1 MSQLIKQKFLEG
13 IDSTKFKIAQNGAI
27 VGYDSSG
34 QLVEVLKVNSQNK
47 AEVLGKVVANKED
60 LDVVISDLAAEVLAR
75 QAGDTST
82 LNSSKSY
89 TDQKISDLVS
99 SAPAL
104 LDTLNELAQ
113 ALGSDP
119 NFATTITNLIG
130 QVQSAL
136 TQEIADRQAG
146 DTALQN
152 NINSLQTSLESD
164 ISQLESDL
172 NAEISRATTAEQGLS
187 QDISDLQ
194 SDLNAE
200 VSRATAA
207 EQGLAQ
213 DISDEETRAMA
224 AELQL
229 QNNIDAEQS
238 ARSAE
243 DLTFLKLDGSRP
255 MSGDMDMGSNSI
267 TNVADGVNPSDV
279 ATYGQLTSA
288 INSESSARASAVTNL
303 QNQIDNVL
311 SNVDPAALD
320 SLTEIVQAFQSA
332 DSNLNSAITNLSNGF
347 SASLAQEILD
357 RQAGDTALQ
366 NSLNQEISDRQA
378 AVSAEASA
386 RQAAISAEESAR
398 IAGDSALQSNI
409 DDVEGYAQDIRDDL
423 DNLDGYAQDIRDD
436 LDQEVLDRIA
446 GDAALDA
453 RIDALEADKPDFH
466 KMKVVI
472 GSELGYID
480 LDHEAI
486 QNSLMVS
493 VGRLSVHKDEDYS
506 VSVVGGKTRLTWM
519 GDFQSGGVEG
529 IETGMSIFVT
539 YAY

>member
-1 MSQLIKQKFLEG
+1 LDNAQITAPVGIVVADISGLELVITSIDTQASVDMS
-13 IDSTKFKIAQNGAI
+13 
-27 VGYDSSG
+27 
-34 QLVEVLKVNSQNK
+34 
-47 AEVLGKVVANKED
+47 AEVSNR
-60 LDVVISDLAAEVLAR
+60 IS
-75 QAGDTST
+75 GDDS
-82 LNSSKSY
+82 LS
-89 TDQKISDLVS
+89 
-99 SAPAL
+99 
-104 LDTLNELAQ
+104 NELA
-113 ALGSDP
+113 AAVSEAKSDLTEAVM
-119 NFATTITNLIG
+119 NRIDAENSIAANLSTE
-130 QVQSAL
+130 VDNR
-136 TQEIADRQAG
+136 IADV
-146 DTALQN
+146 D
-152 NINSLQTSLESD
+152 
-164 ISQLESDL
+164 
-172 NAEISRATTAEQGLS
+172 AEESRAIVAETS
-187 QDISDLQ
+187 
-194 SDLNAE
+194 
-200 VSRATAA
+200 
-207 EQGLAQ
+207 
-213 DISDEETRAMA
+213 
-224 AELQL
+224 L

-255 MSGDMDMGSNSI
+255 MSGDMDMGLNSI

-288 INSESSARASAVTNL
+288 INSESSARASAVTSL
-303 QNQIDNVL
+303 QNQINNVL